1 MSAVLSD
8 LDACQELMHAVHFDS
23 SVLDWNTI
31 LKSQSE
37 DVCAVFHRERIVG
50 LVSAVPYLG
59 GSKTQSSEKNV
70 FGWLGNVVV
79 RSSYRGRGIAGL
91 LLEHGISFLLKRHGC
106 LTAFLDASEMGRPMY
121 RRHGFQD
128 CALVHRMKV
137 VDAGAANRWASE
149 LTGGGL
155 APVPT
160 DYGVLPE
167 VLNIDRH
174 CFGADRQPSSSLSLQ
189 SGSLTVRFS
198 EAARSV
204 FRVSGQVR
212 LRGRGL
218 FLERWMRQIPGS
230 SFHLRHSSGDLRGY
244 SFTHERGVRLC
255 WRCLVPPLP
264 SLRPLAAAAGD
275 PGARRGFPT
284 PGPWPLVCP
293 QGCAYIGP
301 VVADDAEAAR
311 ALIGASLQRLLPPA
325 RSRRRRRD
333 VVVLVIGRLPAA
345 GEPVAL
351 GLDWASE
358 LARNG
363 FALEETT
370 TRQALPAEPQPC
382 RGRILP
388 GDPWRVVAA
397 GSLDLG

>member
-244 SFTHERGVRLC
+244 SFTHERG
-255 WRCLVPPLP
+255 
-264 SLRPLAAAAGD
+264 
-275 PGARRGFPT
+275 
-284 PGPWPLVCP
+284 
-293 QGCAYIGP
+293 GCAYIGP

>member
-174 CFGADRQPSSSLSLQ
+174 CFGADR
-189 SGSLTVRFS
+189 
-198 EAARSV
+198 
-204 FRVSGQVR
+204 
-212 LRGRGL
+212 GL

-244 SFTHERGVRLC
+244 SFTHERG
-255 WRCLVPPLP
+255 
-264 SLRPLAAAAGD
+264 
-275 PGARRGFPT
+275 
-284 PGPWPLVCP
+284 
-293 QGCAYIGP
+293 GCAYIGP